1 MDSTLISTR
10 PDEGTLS
17 LSRARRAAL
26 GSFAGAVVDW
36 YDFLLY
42 GITAALVFNREFFP
56 QVSPAMGTL
65 AAFATFGVGF
75 LFRPLGGVIFGHFGD
90 RLGRKRMLML
100 TVWMMGIATAL
111 IGILPSFSTIGWW
124 APILLVTLRAIQ
136 GFAVGGEWGGAAL
149 LSVESAPKNKKAFY
163 SSGVQVGYGVG
174 LLLSTGLVSLISMM
188 TTDEQ
193 FLSWGWR
200 IPFLFSIVLVLGAL
214 WVRNGME
221 ESAEF
226 EQQQHNQAAA
236 KKRIPV
242 IEALLRH
249 PGAFLKIIA
258 LRLCELL
265 TMYIVTAF
273 ALNYSTQN
281 MGLPREL
288 FLNIGLL
295 VEKEGRMP
303 IKAVWMMGIATALIG
318 ILPSFSTIGWCA
330 PILLVTLRAIQG
342 FAVGGEW
349 GGAALL
355 SVESAPKNKKAFYS
369 SGVQVGYGVGL
380 LLSTGL
386 VSLISMMTTDEQ
398 FLSWGW
404 RIPFLF
410 SIVLVLGALWVRNG
424 MEESAEFEQQ
434 QHNQA
439 AAKKRIPVIEALL
452 RHPGAFLKIIALR
465 LCELLTMYIVTA
477 FALNYSTQNMG
488 LPRELFLNIG
498 LLVGGLSCLTIPCFA
513 WLADRFGRRRVYI
526 TGALIGTLSAFPFF
540 MALEAQ
546 SIFWIVFFSIMLANI
561 AHDMVVCVQQPMFT
575 EMFGASYRYS
585 GAGVGYQVASV
596 VGGGFT
602 PFIAAALI
610 TYFAGNWHSV
620 AIYLLAGCLISA
632 MTALL
637 MKDNQRA

>member
-226 EQQQHNQAAA
+226 EQQQHYQLFN
-236 KKRIPV
+236 P
-242 IEALLRH
+242 EY
-249 PGAFLKIIA
+249 G
-258 LRLCELL
+258 
-265 TMYIVTAF
+265 VTAR
-273 ALNYSTQN
+273 T
-281 MGLPREL
+281 
-288 FLNIGLL
+288 
-295 VEKEGRMP
+295 
-303 IKAVWMMGIATALIG
+303 
-318 ILPSFSTIGWCA
+318 
-330 PILLVTLRAIQG
+330 
-342 FAVGGEW
+342 
-349 GGAALL
+349 
-355 SVESAPKNKKAFYS
+355 
-369 SGVQVGYGVGL
+369 
-380 LLSTGL
+380 
-386 VSLISMMTTDEQ
+386 
-398 FLSWGW
+398 
-404 RIPFLF
+404 
-410 SIVLVLGALWVRNG
+410 
-424 MEESAEFEQQ
+424 
-434 QHNQA
+434 
-439 AAKKRIPVIEALL
+439 
-452 RHPGAFLKIIALR
+452 
-465 LCELLTMYIVTA
+465 
-477 FALNYSTQNMG
+477 
-488 LPRELFLNIG
+488 
-498 LLVGGLSCLTIPCFA
+498 
-513 WLADRFGRRRVYI
+513 
-526 TGALIGTLSAFPFF
+526 FP
-540 MALEAQ
+540 Q
-546 SIFWIVFFSIMLANI
+546 YW
-561 AHDMVVCVQQPMFT
+561 
-575 EMFGASYRYS
+575 
-585 GAGVGYQVASV
+585 
-596 VGGGFT
+596 
-602 PFIAAALI
+602 
-610 TYFAGNWHSV
+610 FAGRW
-620 AIYLLAGCLISA
+620 IKLLDNSLFCLACRSFWSPQGLYHRCVNRNVERISFLYGA
-632 MTALL
+632 
-637 MKDNQRA
+637 

>member
-214 WVRNGME
+214 WVRNGMG
-221 ESAEF
+221 SSCLPTTHVMWMNSF
-226 EQQQHNQAAA
+226 VGDAA
-236 KKRIPV
+236 RSSI
-242 IEALLRH
+242 L
-249 PGAFLKIIA
+249 
-258 LRLCELL
+258 
-265 TMYIVTAF
+265 IV
-273 ALNYSTQN
+273 
-281 MGLPREL
+281 P
-288 FLNIGLL
+288 
-295 VEKEGRMP
+295 
-303 IKAVWMMGIATALIG
+303 
-318 ILPSFSTIGWCA
+318 
-330 PILLVTLRAIQG
+330 TL
-342 FAVGGEW
+342 
-349 GGAALL
+349 
-355 SVESAPKNKKAFYS
+355 
-369 SGVQVGYGVGL
+369 
-380 LLSTGL
+380 
-386 VSLISMMTTDEQ
+386 
-398 FLSWGW
+398 
-404 RIPFLF
+404 PFL
-410 SIVLVLGALWVRNG
+410 V
-424 MEESAEFEQQ
+424 
-434 QHNQA
+434 
-439 AAKKRIPVIEALL
+439 
-452 RHPGAFLKIIALR
+452 
-465 LCELLTMYIVTA
+465 
-477 FALNYSTQNMG
+477 
-488 LPRELFLNIG
+488 
-498 LLVGGLSCLTIPCFA
+498 
-513 WLADRFGRRRVYI
+513 
-526 TGALIGTLSAFPFF
+526 
-540 MALEAQ
+540 
-546 SIFWIVFFSIMLANI
+546 
-561 AHDMVVCVQQPMFT
+561 
-575 EMFGASYRYS
+575 
-585 GAGVGYQVASV
+585 
-596 VGGGFT
+596 
-602 PFIAAALI
+602 
-610 TYFAGNWHSV
+610 
-620 AIYLLAGCLISA
+620 LAGTGSLPKPKRQKKPFPTLHGKNTRCQHGI
-632 MTALL
+632 
-637 MKDNQRA
+637 